1 MEFGQEPGC
10 CSEQMP
16 RLGGLPPSQAPRLEG
31 VAPARLAPTQRK
43 RSGSVPESP
52 DMGGSGKEAGQD
64 GPQLPGLSPRHLG
77 PRCSSPRRSGGQQ
90 LALPGHRTP
99 LWVFWPPRLPR
110 CAGCWVRLTQGPLK
124 CSGGTK
130 ATGLPG
136 PTAPGRPLTAQ
147 VQGALGSTVPRKLP
161 ALKKKT
167 QPNTRPLHTLAWAP
181 TPPEGERPIF
191 SDPAPSATIT
201 H

>member
-1 MEFGQEPGC
+1 
-10 CSEQMP
+10 
-16 RLGGLPPSQAPRLEG
+16 
-31 VAPARLAPTQRK
+31 
-43 RSGSVPESP
+43 
-52 DMGGSGKEAGQD
+52 MGGSGREAGQE

-77 PRCSSPRRSGGQQ
+77 PCCSSPCRSGGQQ
-90 LALPGHRTP
+90 LALPGQRTP

-124 CSGGTK
+124 CSEGTK

-136 PTAPGRPLTAQ
+136 PTTPGRPLAAQ

-181 TPPEGERPIF
+181 TPPRASGRGGEGACRCSRILPLPQPSPVKPYLICNIINFQIRPWLLCVLRSHPII
-191 SDPAPSATIT
+191 SVE
-201 H
+201 

>member
-1 MEFGQEPGC
+1 
-10 CSEQMP
+10 
-16 RLGGLPPSQAPRLEG
+16 
-31 VAPARLAPTQRK
+31 
-43 RSGSVPESP
+43 
-52 DMGGSGKEAGQD
+52 MGGSGREAGQE

-77 PRCSSPRRSGGQQ
+77 PCCSSPCRSGGQQ
-90 LALPGHRTP
+90 LALPGQRTP

-124 CSGGTK
+124 CSEGTK

-136 PTAPGRPLTAQ
+136 PTTPGRPLAAQ

-161 ALKKKT
+161 ALKKK
-167 QPNTRPLHTLAWAP
+167 NTAKHQAAAHTGLGPDA
-181 TPPEGERPIF
+181 PEGERPWGRGCLPMF

-201 H
+201 R